1 MFEYIN
7 LTFDSSITCASI
19 NVMTLQLPQLNLQ
32 GGLQLSQQ
40 DLQTLA
46 QQLQQ
51 VQTQQLIQQL
61 AQTLFQAQQP
71 AAAANVQVSLPSTP
85 VLGTSPQIMLAA
97 PFAAQQQ
104 VLP

>member
-7 LTFDSSITCASI
+7 LAFDSSITCASI

-61 AQTLFQAQQP
+61 AQTLAQQ
-71 AAAANVQVSLPSTP
+71 AAANVQGSVLP
-85 VLGTSPQIMLAA
+85 SPQIMLA
-97 PFAAQQQ
+97 PFAPQ
-104 VLP
+104 VRIFLTLFRFLL